1 MIAQILKIQLAE
13 MIITINGEKTTSSQ
27 GNNFILSKDEKFL
40 FEYLP
45 ITNYVE
51 EELKKKDES
60 GKSSVL
66 PSPAKPY

>member
-13 MIITINGEKTTSSQ
+13 MIITFNGEKEKTTSSQ
-27 GNNFILSKDEKFL
+27 GNSVSLSKDEKFL

-51 EELKKKDES
+51 EELKKKDEP
-60 GKSSVL
+60 GKSSI
-66 PSPAKPY
+66 SPAKPY